1 MHSDDLWPPSSI
13 FNSSNV
19 ELIRI
24 LEFQVI
30 PISHIASCI
39 LCQRSPNTFDVHVWC
54 MTSAPWNK
62 SSYVQ
67 ECIPSS
73 LRPWS
78 HGISGIE
85 KDKMMKLQ
93 RSCPVVHVHPG
104 KYLPMRSNE
113 HVLFSNSLE
122 IYARCKMTR
131 SIKIGENPK
140 SAQQE
145 NSASKTL
152 EFDGIRVCVIVIPK
166 FAQPFL
172 QFSRSSI

>member
-1 MHSDDLWPPSSI
+1 MICGHPSSI

-85 KDKMMKLQ
+85 KDKWWNFKEAVQLSMSIPVNICQWDPMSTFCSQIHLKSMQ
-93 RSCPVVHVHPG
+93 DARWQDRSKSEKIQNLHNKKIQPAKHWNS
-104 KYLPMRSNE
+104 MEFAS
-113 HVLFSNSLE
+113 VL
-122 IYARCKMTR
+122 
-131 SIKIGENPK
+131 
-140 SAQQE
+140 
-145 NSASKTL
+145 
-152 EFDGIRVCVIVIPK
+152 
-166 FAQPFL
+166 
-172 QFSRSSI
+172 

>member
-152 EFDGIRVCVIVIPK
+152 EFASV
-166 FAQPFL
+166 L
-172 QFSRSSI
+172 